1 MRYSLPAADFRVN
14 YLNVTDESRKAAN
27 DPSLVASDG
36 LHFSGKEYAVWAMQL
51 SALMQP
57 VLQ

>member
-1 MRYSLPAADFRVN
+1 MSAGTL
-14 YLNVTDESRKAAN
+14 SCKAAN

-36 LHFSGKEYAVWAMQL
+36 LHFSGKEYAVWAAKLASQMKV
-51 SALMQP
+51 